1 MACEDASG
9 QTPPF
14 LAVGRGN
21 VVSMKAFVG
30 AGFDLN
36 TRARFSYKVLNL
48 AARNF

>member
-1 MACEDASG
+1 MAREDASG

-21 VVSMKAFVG
+21 LVSMRAFVG

-36 TRARFSYKVLNL
+36 TRARFGYKELNL
-48 AARNF
+48 ASNF